1 MKCLGYMTK
10 EKIKNKIKW
19 EWSSYQK
26 NIFDYIEHEQ
36 GHLVVEAC
44 AGAGKSTTL
53 LKCIDLMPNNS
64 KILLSAFNTDI
75 VNELKKKTKG
85 KENVDVRTLHSL
97 GLLMIKRNLPQVS
110 AIPETFKYDSFIKN
124 NIKELSSINTYTLK
138 GREYFKY
145 IENIKK
151 YVDFGRFYLCQT
163 EKDLDLIEDRYDIET
178 IADEKEVAIKV
189 MEWGKNDLETIDF
202 IDMVWLPNVLYLKP
216 LGLLYDFIMIDE
228 VQDMNKAEREMVLK
242 CFKMGTRMIS
252 VGDKNQCIYSFS
264 GSDPQ
269 SFQILKSRPNT
280 VCLPLSISYRCGK
293 NIVKFAQ
300 KLVSTI
306 EADDNAVDGE
316 IIKDANLDDIND
328 GDMILCRNNAPLVKI
343 YYEFLKMGKK
353 CHIRGKEI
361 GNNLKALVKSTRQ
374 DKLNADCMEDGV
386 FVKLYNDLFI
396 SRNKLMEKYGID
408 ADTAMNS
415 QQIQNKLDMIN
426 ALEILAEGINTSNE
440 IIEKIDEIFP
450 KRDKKSGI
458 ALSTIHK
465 AKGLEAENVYIAC
478 NSLMPSKSAK
488 KDWEIKQ
495 EHNLMYVAYTRA
507 KKKLGFINED
517 DFKKFDSSNAVN
529 KTILKRIEMQVN
541 KVLNNS
547 TRIIVNKNN
556 AKDIINNA
564 KIIDINVFRN
574 NNNNVNLN
582 KSNGKRKVN
591 AFADLLKNKRKK

>member
-1 MKCLGYMTK
+1 MVRKKK
-10 EKIKNKIKW
+10 ENNTLNYN
-19 EWSSYQK
+19 WSKYQLA
-26 NIFDYIEHEQ
+26 IFDYIEHEQ

-189 MEWGKNDLETIDF
+189 MEWGKNALETIDF

-228 VQDMNKAEREMVLK
+228 AQDMNKAEREMVLK

-252 VGDKNQCIYSFS
+252 VGDKNQCIFSFS

-269 SFQILKSRPNT
+269 SFQVLKSRPNT

-300 KLVSTI
+300 NLVSTI

-316 IIKDANLDDIND
+316 IIKNAKLDDIND

-374 DKLNADCMEDGV
+374 DKLNADCMKDGV
-386 FVKLYNDLFI
+386 FVRLYNDLFI

-488 KDWEIKQ
+488 KDWEFKQ
-495 EHNLMYVAYTRA
+495 EFNLMYVAYTRA
-507 KKKLGFINED
+507 KKKLGFIDED

-541 KVLNNS
+541 QVLNNS
-547 TRIIVNKNN
+547 TRFAVNKNN

>member
-1 MKCLGYMTK
+1 MARKKK
-10 EKIKNKIKW
+10 ENNTLNYN
-19 EWSSYQK
+19 WSKYQLA
-26 NIFDYIEHEQ
+26 IFDYIEHEQ

-228 VQDMNKAEREMVLK
+228 VQDMNKAEREMVFK

-269 SFQILKSRPNT
+269 SFQVLKSRENT
-280 VCLPLSISYRCGK
+280 TCLPLSISYRCGK